1 MSEESAGE
9 IRERVRQHVAAGL
22 RAREAFFAA
31 HTETVIE
38 AARTIAVCFARG
50 GKVLLC
56 GNGGSASDAQHLSGE
71 FVNRFKI
78 DRPPLPAIALSTDT
92 SVMTAIGNDFSFDD
106 IFSKQVQA
114 LGRPGDVLIG
124 ISTSGGSANVLR
136 AVEAA
141 RSAGVITIGLTGRD
155 GGAMAGCCDIS
166 LNVAEQVTAVVQEVH
181 IAIGHL
187 LCELA
192 DYYLFENALALTP
205 YLEEE
210 SE

>member
-1 MSEESAGE
+1 MSEEA
-9 IRERVRQHVAAGL
+9 RERVRQHVEAGL
-22 RAREAFFAA
+22 RAREAFFAV
-31 HTETVIE
+31 HTDTVIE
-38 AARTIAVCFARG
+38 AARAIAVSLARG

-78 DRPPLPAIALSTDT
+78 DRPPLAAIALSTDS

-124 ISTSGGSANVLR
+124 ISTSGGSVNVLR
-136 AVEAA
+136 AMEAA
-141 RSAGVITIGLTGRD
+141 RAADVMTIGLTGRD
-155 GGAMAGCCDIS
+155 GGAIARLSDIS
-166 LNVAEQVTAVVQEVH
+166 LNVSEQVTAVVQEVH

-187 LCELA
+187 LCELT
-192 DYYLFENALALTP
+192 DYYLFENALALAP
-205 YLEEE
+205 YLEGEQE
-210 SE
+210 

>member
-1 MSEESAGE
+1 MSEEA
-9 IRERVRQHVAAGL
+9 RERVRQHVEAGL

-31 HTETVIE
+31 HTDTVIE
-38 AARTIAVCFARG
+38 AARAIAVNLARG

-56 GNGGSASDAQHLSGE
+56 GNGGSAADAQHLAGE
-71 FVNRFKI
+71 FINRFKI
-78 DRPPLPAIALSTDT
+78 DRPPLAAIALSTDS

-136 AVEAA
+136 AMEAA
-141 RSAGVITIGLTGRD
+141 RAAGVMTIGLTGRD
-155 GGAMAGCCDIS
+155 GGAIARLSDIS
-166 LNVAEQVTAVVQEVH
+166 LNVSAQITAVVQEVH

-192 DYYLFENALALTP
+192 DYYLFENALALAP
-205 YLEEE
+205 YLEGAQE
-210 SE
+210 